1 MIKISQFIC
10 SFTFNKHVF
19 NVVSFKKLA
28 TEHFIK
34 NNKTKLNILL
44 FLDDIQ
50 SINSVK
56 AQNFKNWLYMKEYKK
71 NKTLIHVIKN

>member
-44 FLDDIQ
+44 FLDD
-50 SINSVK
+50 
-56 AQNFKNWLYMKEYKK
+56 LYSPLTVLKLKILK
-71 NKTLIHVIKN
+71 IGCI

>member
-10 SFTFNKHVF
+10 SFAINKHVF

-34 NNKTKLNILL
+34 NNKTKINILL
-44 FLDDIQ
+44 FLDDLYNP
-50 SINSVK
+50 STVVK
-56 AQNFKNWLYMKEYKK
+56 AQHFKNWLYMKE
-71 NKTLIHVIKN
+71 